1 MLPETS
7 VKHNNVWK
15 LYWGKA
21 FVSLSWFVLQRML
34 HVKSDGP
41 AAPVHRKPITIK
53 TASTLKG
60 VLITCNSSVNS
71 TAELKSSCSCSVAL
85 A

>member
-1 MLPETS
+1 M
-7 VKHNNVWK
+7 KHSNVWK
-15 LYWGKA
+15 LYREKA

-34 HVKSDGP
+34 QVRNHGRIHRQS

-53 TASTLKG
+53 AVSTVKG
-60 VLITCNSSVNS
+60 VLITCNSSVKS
-71 TAELKSSCSCSVAL
+71 TAELKSSCSCSFAL